1 MNVLL
6 ALSRAI
12 DAVNARIGRSVAW
25 LIVVAVLVSALNA
38 IIRKLFDASSNSW
51 LELQWVLFAAV
62 FLCCSPWT
70 LMDNEHIRIDIIS
83 FRLPKKVRDGIDIFG
98 HVFFLLPFTLVMLY
112 TSWPFFLNSYRI
124 NEQSLNAG
132 GLPQWPAKM
141 LVPLGFLLLF
151 IQAISELIKRIA
163 ILTGKMEDPHE
174 DAGTH
179 ATLAAEVDR
188 LLADAPTIDGTGVT
202 PATTSK
208 S

>member
-1 MNVLL
+1 MNFLL

-12 DAVNARIGRSVAW
+12 DAVNARIGKSVAW

-38 IIRKLFDASSNSW
+38 IIRKVFDASSNSW

-62 FLCCSPWT
+62 FLFCSPWT

-98 HVFFLLPFTLVMLY
+98 HIFFLLPFTIVMLV

-124 NEQSLNAG
+124 DEQSLNAG

-141 LVPLGFLLLF
+141 LVPIGFALLF

-163 ILTGKMEDPHE
+163 IITGKMEDPH
-174 DAGTH
+174 DNAGSH
-179 ATLAAEVDR
+179 GALAAEVDR
-188 LLADAPTIDGTGVT
+188 LLADAPTLDGTGA
-202 PATTSK
+202 PAGNHK